1 MHIDNHVDKDLEEIF
16 LHVKKLKAEYG
27 KNEDVNKEKLVNVK
41 KITDNLLNKNV
52 ENDESLAKNNLKSS
66 NYCDIC
72 GQEFLLEKNLSGLV
86 LLNKF
91 FACEECCK
99 HASNETLNSWIK
111 TRNAKIQDAKP
122 IALLVMQKKNKT
134 RLI

>member
-1 MHIDNHVDKDLEEIF
+1 MHKDKDLKEIF
-16 LHVKKLKAEYG
+16 LHVKKLKAEFG
-27 KNEDVNKEKLVNVK
+27 INKDVNKEKLVNIK
-41 KITDNLLNKNV
+41 EIPDNFLNKNV
-52 ENDESLAKNNLKSS
+52 EHDESLVKNNLKSS

-72 GQEFLLEKNLSGLV
+72 GQEFSLEKNLSGLV
-86 LLNKF
+86 LLNKY
-91 FACEECCK
+91 FACGECCK

-111 TRNAKIQDAKP
+111 TRNVKIQDAKP